1 MGKEACIPIGTRK
14 PDVPVYEKI
23 TILLACCDTINLFG
37 TTCCRSKTLLAR
49 EVHVF
54 CTHVEQSMYGI
65 KSWLAVRGR
74 CQGFSFGQV
83 HFEAGERVGLVTLE
97 VVI

>member
-1 MGKEACIPIGTRK
+1 
-14 PDVPVYEKI
+14 
-23 TILLACCDTINLFG
+23 
-37 TTCCRSKTLLAR
+37 
-49 EVHVF
+49 
-54 CTHVEQSMYGI
+54 MYGI